1 VILRRVLVLYFGP
14 SSPRSMLPHLGTN

>member
-1 VILRRVLVLYFGP
+1 MILRRVLALYFGP